1 MAASPLAETTGVAVR
16 CRTPRA
22 VNAPGMLAWERQRR
36 TRRPASCPAAGRP
49 GMARGGRRPRRR
61 GYAQLRSPLVST
73 KNQAVK
79 LRLSSNPRS
88 LMHTLLSWQ
97 LKNPQTGTSEHEL
110 KERACRIALS
120 ALLRGRAG
128 GDPHELRL
136 LARRSRPGVR
146 STRPGPYAGSALR
159 RNPDMFSMAVAAMC
173 RRRIAAAAAL
183 AAALIAPGAAAAA
196 AAAPA
201 AQASVSHPA
210 LASGY
215 GGSRAG
221 NAALNWAEG
230 HARGCWYSYGGSSC
244 SPGYDCSGLVMAAF
258 GHGAGVWLPHSTYS
272 MLGSRHLHRISLSQ
286 ARRGDLMFYGSGHV
300 EINTIWYHQ
309 TFGAHHSGQRVGWR

>member
-1 MAASPLAETTGVAVR
+1 
-16 CRTPRA
+16 
-22 VNAPGMLAWERQRR
+22 
-36 TRRPASCPAAGRP
+36 
-49 GMARGGRRPRRR
+49 
-61 GYAQLRSPLVST
+61 
-73 KNQAVK
+73 
-79 LRLSSNPRS
+79 
-88 LMHTLLSWQ
+88 
-97 LKNPQTGTSEHEL
+97 
-110 KERACRIALS
+110 
-120 ALLRGRAG
+120 
-128 GDPHELRL
+128 
-136 LARRSRPGVR
+136 
-146 STRPGPYAGSALR
+146 
-159 RNPDMFSMAVAAMC
+159 MFSMAVAAM
-173 RRRIAAAAAL
+173 RRHRIVAAAAL
-183 AAALIAPGAAAAA
+183 AAALIAPGAATAA

-210 LASGY
+210 RTGGY

-258 GHGAGVWLPHSTYS
+258 GHGAGIWLPHSTYS

-309 TFGAHHSGQRVGWR
+309 TFGAHHSGQRVGWRTWSRWWHPTAAYRVW